1 MVNSTEMVVTIF
13 KRISIVIGLFLV
25 TTTTAFASVKTH
37 KTAFHVDESDPK
49 VMNMALNNL
58 KNVSNYYA
66 GKGGKVIIELVAY
79 EPGMNMFVKGKS
91 RVEDRISV
99 MSMSVDDLKSSACG
113 NTHRKVSEKAGK
125 DVALIDGVGMAPSG
139 VVRLVELQEQGYA
152 YVRP

>member
-1 MVNSTEMVVTIF
+1 M
-13 KRISIVIGLFLV
+13 IGLLLM
-25 TTTTAFASVKTH
+25 TTTMAFAYVKTH